1 MAAQHAKERLV
12 WRNLLDRCY
21 NPESTAW
28 KHYGAKG
35 IRVFLAWR
43 DDFDQFLKDVGA
55 APNRQ
60 RSTWLARLDVTKD
73 FEPGNCLWTTCN
85 EQQNRRAFC
94 QHITF
99 HGQRM
104 TIAQAAR
111 LPQLPSGATI
121 HKRHRLGIPQETPP
135 VPAPKRPAVVMVDGC
150 MLTVKEIA
158 ERLGVSPKAILH
170 RIHSGWTPEQIV
182 SHQKHQ
188 GAAPSKQ

>member
-1 MAAQHAKERLV
+1 MGGTYAKEHLV

-21 NPESTAW
+21 NPESAGW

-35 IRVFLAWR
+35 IGVAKAWR
-43 DDFDQFLKDVGA
+43 DDFERFLKDIGA
-55 APNRQ
+55 APDRR

-73 FEPGNCLWTTCN
+73 FEPGNCIWTTRN

-94 QHITF
+94 QHVTV

-111 LPQLPSGATI
+111 LPQLPSSATI

-135 VPAPKRPAVVMVDGC
+135 VPAPKRPAVVVVDGC
-150 MLTVKEIA
+150 VLTVKEIA
-158 ERLGVSPKAILH
+158 GRLGVSPKAILH
-170 RIHSGWTPEQIV
+170 RIRSGWTPAQIIGRE
-182 SHQKHQ
+182 KHQ
-188 GAAPSKQ
+188 GVAPAKK